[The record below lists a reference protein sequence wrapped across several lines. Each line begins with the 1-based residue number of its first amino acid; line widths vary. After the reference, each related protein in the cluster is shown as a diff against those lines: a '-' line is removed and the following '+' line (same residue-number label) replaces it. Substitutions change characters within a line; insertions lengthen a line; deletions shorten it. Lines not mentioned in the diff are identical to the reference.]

1 MEFLWIYQVL
11 VIIFILKIHFLI
23 NLFNLKQ
30 LWTGPH
36 YPESAGG
43 SVQDILDSVHS
54 ENGRRVVFDETEG
67 LFCSLT
73 MAKGYHQI
81 STVRSQLDAPD

>member
-1 MEFLWIYQVL
+1 MNLSSSSNYFHI
-11 VIIFILKIHFLI
+11 KNPFLI

-36 YPESAGG
+36 FRESAGG
-43 SVQDILDSVHS
+43 SAQDILDSVHS

-81 STVRSQLDAPD
+81 STVRSLLDAQD